1 MAFFTTLYSGSSG
14 NCGVVWQGEEYLM
27 IDVGKS
33 CRTTLSAL
41 KEQELDPRGLRG
53 ILITHEHTDHIGGLS
68 VFLKKNPVPVYAGD
82 ETLLHLEEQ
91 GILPAGV
98 EAIPLGEAQEEIGGF
113 GVKAFATSHDV
124 PCCGFRI
131 ETPDHKVMSIATD
144 LGTLTPVVHQN
155 LAGANLVALESNYDR
170 ECLRCG
176 PYPYYLKKRIES
188 ARGHLSND
196 ECSAKLLELM
206 QEGCRR
212 FALCHMSKENN
223 REDLVLGTLRRLL
236 LEAGLMPEKGTRVQV
251 QKRSEVSQVL
261 DF

>member
-41 KEQELDPRGLRG
+41 KELELDPRGLRG

-68 VFLKKNPVPVYAGD
+68 VFLKKNPVPVYAGE

-144 LGTLTPVVHQN
+144 LGTLTPAVHQN
-155 LAGANLVALESNYDR
+155 LAGADLVALESNYDR

-188 ARGHLSND
+188 ARG
-196 ECSAKLLELM
+196 
-206 QEGCRR
+206 QR
-212 FALCHMSKENN
+212 
-223 REDLVLGTLRRLL
+223 
-236 LEAGLMPEKGTRVQV
+236 
-251 QKRSEVSQVL
+251 
-261 DF
+261 

>member
-14 NCGVVWQGEEYLM
+14 NCGAVWQGEEYLL
-27 IDVGKS
+27 IDMGKS
-33 CRTTLSAL
+33 CRTTLAGL
-41 KEQELDPRGLRG
+41 KGLELSSRKLRG
-53 ILITHEHTDHIGGLS
+53 ILVTHEHTDHIGGLS
-68 VFLKKNPVPVYAGD
+68 VFLKKYPVPVYAGE
-82 ETLLHLEEQ
+82 ETLAHLEEQ
-91 GILPAGV
+91 GVLPAGIK
-98 EAIPLGEAQEEIGGF
+98 AIPLGQAQEEIGGF
-113 GVKAFATSHDV
+113 GVNAFATSHDV

-131 ETPDHKVMSIATD
+131 ETPDHRVMSIATD

-155 LAGANLVALESNYDR
+155 LSGAHLVALESNYDR

-176 PYPYYLKKRIES
+176 PYPAYLKRRIAS
-188 ARGHLSND
+188 PQGHLSND

-236 LEAGLMPEKGTRVQV
+236 LEAALLPEKGTRVQV
-251 QKRSEVSQVL
+251 QKRNEASPVL
-261 DF
+261 EF